1 MKLLINGKPRNI
13 YFRKDKTV
21 YYKNNR
27 IENDITFY
35 FKKSGELKKQ
45 YSNILIEKNRKKITG
60 GAKFN
65 AFGDITIE
73 ADINPENEWDNK
85 TIKEIYEKLLQI
97 FMLAKIQ
104 MDNNTMLFDPNINT
118 TESTKIKLIK
128 ALQIIAGIYEP
139 LDSTITNIIPQ
150 TNNLTNT
157 EAFTGT
163 ITNLKKN
170 TVFNDTQQLELD
182 KSFIELNKLETFND
196 NEISALFTQANK
208 TKYDTNPIKLNIDII
223 DDATILRIKKD
234 ILDIVS
240 YDRIVIKL
248 EILKDTDNIDYYTRN
263 LKNLKKLMLDA
274 KLFDETDVLPI
285 DSSIVSSMVPNVTVD
300 NISSLANLNDK
311 TNQIV
316 NNSTINTMVP
326 NVTVDKISSLDNL
339 NDKTNQLVNNSTI
352 NTMVPNV
359 TVDKLSSLANSNNKT
374 NQLVN
379 NSTINTMVPNVNV
392 DKIGSLDSTVQK
404 LQQKNPMLPLPK
416 IRGALQQKPIENE
429 EKKKARKARA
439 VKKRQIE
446 EKEARKAKARAVQ
459 KRQIEEEA
467 KEAKIKAKRIKKEQ
481 ELEEREEKEE
491 EEEAKAERLAK
502 EQAKEAEVR
511 QAMEKAEAERL
522 AKEQAKEAERLAK
535 EEENKQFEKQQAI
548 LKELLKG
555 LKPPR

>member
-139 LDSTITNIIPQ
+139 LDSIITNIIPQ

-274 KLFDETDVLPI
+274 KLFDETVVLPI
-285 DSSIVSSMVPNVTVD
+285 DSSIVSY
-300 NISSLANLNDK
+300 
-311 TNQIV
+311 
-316 NNSTINTMVP
+316 MVP
-326 NVTVDKISSLDNL
+326 NVTVDKIDSLDNL
-339 NDKTNQLVNNSTI
+339 NDKANQLVNNSTI

-359 TVDKLSSLANSNNKT
+359 TVDKLSSLDNSNNKT

-467 KEAKIKAKRIKKEQ
+467 KEAKIKAKRIK
-481 ELEEREEKEE
+481 
-491 EEEAKAERLAK
+491 
-502 EQAKEAEVR
+502 
-511 QAMEKAEAERL
+511 
-522 AKEQAKEAERLAK
+522 
-535 EEENKQFEKQQAI
+535 
-548 LKELLKG
+548 
-555 LKPPR
+555 

>member
-45 YSNILIEKNRKKITG
+45 YSNLLIEKNRKKITG
-60 GAKFN
+60 GANFN

-139 LDSTITNIIPQ
+139 LDSIIDNIIPQ
-150 TNNLTNT
+150 TNNLSNT
-157 EAFTGT
+157 EIINN
-163 ITNLKKN
+163 ITNVKKQ
-170 TVFNDTQQLELD
+170 VFNDDLQLNLD
-182 KSFIELNKLETFND
+182 HYFIELNRLETYND

-208 TKYDTNPIKLNIDII
+208 IKYDTNPIKLNMDII
-223 DDATILRIKKD
+223 DDATILRIKED

-248 EILKDTDNIDYYTRN
+248 EILKDTNDIDYYTHN

-285 DSSIVSSMVPNVTVD
+285 DSSIVSSIVPNV
-300 NISSLANLNDK
+300 I
-311 TNQIV
+311 
-316 NNSTINTMVP
+316 
-326 NVTVDKISSLDNL
+326 VDKIDSLDNL

-352 NTMVPNV
+352 NTMGPNV
-359 TVDKLSSLANSNNKT
+359 IIDKLS
-374 NQLVN
+374 
-379 NSTINTMVPNVNV
+379 
-392 DKIGSLDSTVQK
+392 SLDSTVQTTK
-404 LQQKNPMLPLPK
+404 PSMLPLPP
-416 IRGALQQKPIENE
+416 IPGALSLSSSKSI
-429 EKKKARKARA
+429 KTA
-439 VKKRQIE
+439 
-446 EKEARKAKARAVQ
+446 EARKAKEEEIKA
-459 KRQIEEEA
+459 KEEA
-467 KEAKIKAKRIKKEQ
+467 KEEEIKAKKEAKRARKEKARKLLN
-481 ELEEREEKEE
+481 ELKAEE
-491 EEEAKAERLAK
+491 EEK
-502 EQAKEAEVR
+502 VR
-511 QAMEKAEAERL
+511 QAMEKAKAEAERL
-522 AKEQAKEAERLAK
+522 EQENTEIKSKQARLT
-535 EEENKQFEKQQAI
+535 
-548 LKELLKG
+548 ELLKG
-555 LKPPR
+555 LKLQNKTA

>member
-1 MKLLINGKPRNI
+1 MFLNQHNFYFIINKMKLLINGKPRNI

-45 YSNILIEKNRKKITG
+45 YSNLLIEKNRKKITG
-60 GAKFN
+60 GANFN

-139 LDSTITNIIPQ
+139 LDSIIDNIIPQ
-150 TNNLTNT
+150 TNNLSNT
-157 EAFTGT
+157 EIINN
-163 ITNLKKN
+163 ITNVKKQ
-170 TVFNDTQQLELD
+170 VFNDDLQLNLD
-182 KSFIELNKLETFND
+182 HYFIELNRLETYND

-208 TKYDTNPIKLNIDII
+208 IKYDTNPIKLNMDII
-223 DDATILRIKKD
+223 DDATILRIKED

-248 EILKDTDNIDYYTRN
+248 EILKDTNDIDYYTHN

-285 DSSIVSSMVPNVTVD
+285 DSSIVSSIVPNV
-300 NISSLANLNDK
+300 I
-311 TNQIV
+311 
-316 NNSTINTMVP
+316 
-326 NVTVDKISSLDNL
+326 VDKIDSLDNL

-352 NTMVPNV
+352 NTMGPNV
-359 TVDKLSSLANSNNKT
+359 IIDKLS
-374 NQLVN
+374 
-379 NSTINTMVPNVNV
+379 
-392 DKIGSLDSTVQK
+392 SLDSTVQTTK
-404 LQQKNPMLPLPK
+404 PSMLPLPP
-416 IRGALQQKPIENE
+416 IPGALSLSSSSSSSKSI
-429 EKKKARKARA
+429 KTA
-439 VKKRQIE
+439 
-446 EKEARKAKARAVQ
+446 EARKAKEEEIKA
-459 KRQIEEEA
+459 IEEA
-467 KEAKIKAKRIKKEQ
+467 KRAKKE
-481 ELEEREEKEE
+481 
-491 EEEAKAERLAK
+491 AERLAK
-502 EQAKEAEVR
+502 RARKEKARKLLNELKKSEKAEEEEKVR
-511 QAMEKAEAERL
+511 QAMEKAKAEAERL
-522 AKEQAKEAERLAK
+522 EQENTEIKSKQARLRK
-535 EEENKQFEKQQAI
+535 
-548 LKELLKG
+548 LLEG
-555 LKPPR
+555 LNPPK

>member
-60 GAKFN
+60 GANFN

-139 LDSTITNIIPQ
+139 LDSIITNIIPQ

-157 EAFTGT
+157 EAFTDT

-182 KSFIELNKLETFND
+182 KSFIELNRLETYND
-196 NEISALFTQANK
+196 NEISALFTQVNK

-285 DSSIVSSMVPNVTVD
+285 DSSIVSSMVPNV
-300 NISSLANLNDK
+300 N
-311 TNQIV
+311 
-316 NNSTINTMVP
+316 
-326 NVTVDKISSLDNL
+326 
-339 NDKTNQLVNNSTI
+339 
-352 NTMVPNV
+352 
-359 TVDKLSSLANSNNKT
+359 VDKLSSLANSNNKT

-404 LQQKNPMLPLPK
+404 LQQKKPMLPLPK
-416 IRGALQQKPIENE
+416 IPGALPQKPIENE
-429 EKKKARKARA
+429 EKIKARKARARARA

-467 KEAKIKAKRIKKEQ
+467 KEAKRIQTEQEQ
-481 ELEEREEKEE
+481 ELELEL
-491 EEEAKAERLAK
+491 EEAKAEAERLAIEK
-502 EQAKEAEVR
+502 AKEAEVR
-511 QAMEKAEAERL
+511 QVMEKAEAERL

-535 EEENKQFEKQQAI
+535 EEENKQFKNQQAMR
-548 LKELLKG
+548 KELLKG
-555 LKPPR
+555 LNLPDKTT

>member
-73 ADINPENEWDNK
+73 ADINPENEWGNK

-139 LDSTITNIIPQ
+139 LDSIITNIIPQ

-157 EAFTGT
+157 EAFTDT

-182 KSFIELNKLETFND
+182 KSFIELNRLETYND
-196 NEISALFTQANK
+196 NEISALFTQVNK

-285 DSSIVSSMVPNVTVD
+285 DSSIVSSMVPNVNVD
-300 NISSLANLNDK
+300 KLSSLANLNDK
-311 TNQIV
+311 TNQI
-316 NNSTINTMVP
+316 
-326 NVTVDKISSLDNL
+326 
-339 NDKTNQLVNNSTI
+339 VNNSTI

-404 LQQKNPMLPLPK
+404 LQQKKPMLPLPK
-416 IRGALQQKPIENE
+416 IPGALPQKPIENE
-429 EKKKARKARA
+429 EKIKARKARARARA

-467 KEAKIKAKRIKKEQ
+467 KEAKRIQTEQEQ
-481 ELEEREEKEE
+481 ELELEL
-491 EEEAKAERLAK
+491 EEAKAEAERLAIEK
-502 EQAKEAEVR
+502 AKEAEVR
-511 QAMEKAEAERL
+511 QVMEKAEAERL

-535 EEENKQFEKQQAI
+535 EEENKQFKNQQAMR
-548 LKELLKG
+548 KELLKG
-555 LKPPR
+555 LNLPDKTT

>member
-359 TVDKLSSLANSNNKT
+359 
-374 NQLVN
+374 
-379 NSTINTMVPNVNV
+379 NV